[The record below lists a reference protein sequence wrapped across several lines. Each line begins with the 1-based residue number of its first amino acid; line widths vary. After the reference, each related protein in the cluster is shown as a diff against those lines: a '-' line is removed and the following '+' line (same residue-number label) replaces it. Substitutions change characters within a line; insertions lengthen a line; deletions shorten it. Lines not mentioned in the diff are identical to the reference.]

1 MTETNLEEKKLEEE
15 NQDNGRNEGLEKE
28 KEDRKENGREG
39 RSRFWKG
46 ALAGSLV
53 TAFVVLAAVGMA
65 AGIWIM
71 GRQTQET
78 RQAVLPEPEG
88 EYGLDMGRLAP
99 KLGYMQQLIDQ
110 YYLRTR
116 SGKTRRTGSIRAMYI
131 PFRTPILLTIR
142 QRNMRVSRKAA
153 TANTAASASR

>member
-99 KLGYMQQLIDQ
+99 KLGYICSM
-110 YYLRTR
+110 RTR

>member
-1 MTETNLEEKKLEEE
+1 MTETNLEETKLEEE

-78 RQAVLPEPEG
+78 RQAVPSGAGGRIRPG
-88 EYGLDMGRLAP
+88 YGKA
-99 KLGYMQQLIDQ
+99 
-110 YYLRTR
+110 
-116 SGKTRRTGSIRAMYI
+116 GS
-131 PFRTPILLTIR
+131 
-142 QRNMRVSRKAA
+142 KAGLY
-153 TANTAASASR
+153 AAAH